1 MINTIVA
8 YDDID
13 GRLGN
18 YFNKSYLHLDEL
30 KVQPNISITG
40 ISGSNCLENNINVV
54 MPPLNQK
61 NFVFV
66 GLSHG
71 AEDGLSLM
79 GVDNYVNVN
88 NANLFLNSFFYSTAC
103 HIGKELGKILLGHGC
118 KCFIGYTDVSEA
130 PLNEEHE
137 NLFIECEL
145 HALRNFYL
153 TTNSIKVLYDEMI
166 AFTDEKFIE
175 LASGNDILDAMA
187 LVRNRDCMTIVGN
200 DANKL
205 LTRLDFDV

>member
-1 MINTIVA
+1 MINTIVT

-13 GRLGN
+13 GPLGN
-18 YFNKSYLHLDEL
+18 YFNKSYLHIDEL
-30 KVQPNISITG
+30 KSQPNLSITG
-40 ISGSNCLENNINVV
+40 LSGCNCLENNISKII
-54 MPPLNQK
+54 PPVNQQ

-71 AEDGLSLM
+71 AEDGFSLM
-79 GVDNYVNVN
+79 GADNYVNVN

-103 HIGKELGKILLGHGC
+103 HIGKELSKILLSHGC

-137 NLFIECEL
+137 DLFIECEL

-153 TTNSIKVLYDEMI
+153 TTSSIQVLYNEMI

-175 LASGNDILDAMA
+175 LANGNDILDAMA
-187 LVRNRDCMTIVGN
+187 LVRNRNCMIIVGD
-200 DANKL
+200 DANKQ